1 MCAPKDCTF
10 HVAIRRLSPLEKI
23 VTCTLGMVIRCLQVF
38 KETPPMVGHRAL
50 R

>member
-1 MCAPKDCTF
+1 MCAPKDCTS

-38 KETPPMVGHRAL
+38 KETPPVVGHRAL